1 MNVNSRSF
9 RLHTPRLAVALLLA
23 ASLCLGLSACGRGGS
38 DAAAQ
43 EEERPADAV
52 PVETAVVGRRAIAAS
67 YSGTAT
73 LEPVNEAQVV
83 SKTSGVL
90 LEVLVEEGDQ
100 VSAGQA
106 LARLDPDRKGLAL
119 AQARSQLQ
127 KLQSE
132 YARSE
137 ELFARQLVSADQ
149 HERLRAELD
158 IQRSAVDIAQLE
170 LSYTRITAPIDGVI
184 AVREVKEGNLIQPN
198 QSLFRIVDT
207 ATLEAVLNIPER
219 ELATMRV
226 GLPVS
231 MQVDAVPGR
240 QFQGRVDRVSPVV
253 DSGSGTFRVTT
264 AFGSDGVLR
273 PGMFGRV
280 GVVHD
285 EREDVLSV
293 PRTSLIEGDGM
304 TSVFAVRD
312 GTAVRTPVELGYV
325 NGTFAEIRGGIEE
338 GTQVVT
344 VGKVTLR
351 DGSRVQVLNAPAEPV
366 PEAEVAGE
374 SEPDAGANLGASDGT
389 TTGDAASDAAQVA
402 EERVAD
408 EQVAADGDE
417 AGA

>member
-1 MNVNSRSF
+1 MNVNPCSH
-9 RLHTPRLAVALLLA
+9 RLHIPRAGLACVLAVSFA
-23 ASLCLGLSACGRGGS
+23 LGLSACGGS
-38 DAAAQ
+38 GTDAAAQ
-43 EEERPADAV
+43 EEERPPDAV
-52 PVETAVVGRRAIAAS
+52 PVETAQVGRREIAAS

-73 LEPVNEAQVV
+73 LEAVNEAQVV

-90 LEVLVEEGDQ
+90 LELMVEEGD
-100 VSAGQA
+100 VVRAGQV

-119 AQARSQLQ
+119 AQAQSQLQ

-158 IQRSAVDIAQLE
+158 IQRSAVDIARLE
-170 LSYTRITAPIDGVI
+170 VSYTRITAPIDGVI
-184 AVREVKEGNLIQPN
+184 AVREVRLGNLIQPN

-207 ATLEAVLNIPER
+207 ATLEAVLNVPER
-219 ELATMRV
+219 ELATMRM

-231 MQVDAVPGR
+231 MQVDAVPNQR
-240 QFQGRVDRVSPVV
+240 FEGRVARVSPVV

-264 AFGSDGVLR
+264 EFTSQGVLR

-285 EREDVLSV
+285 QRADVLSV
-293 PRTSLIEGDGM
+293 PRSALIEGDGM

-312 GTAVRTPVELGYV
+312 DTAVRTPVELGYI

-351 DGSRVQVLNAPAEPV
+351 DGSRVQVLDAPGQAVPAED
-366 PEAEVAGE
+366 VAGDA
-374 SEPDAGANLGASDGT
+374 EPGAGADVGA
-389 TTGDAASDAAQVA
+389 AEDAAQQDA
-402 EERVAD
+402 GVAD
-408 EQVAADGDE
+408 TAGSDDGEE

>member
-1 MNVNSRSF
+1 MNVKSRPH
-9 RLHTPRLAVALLLA
+9 RLHILRPGMALALAVALA
-23 ASLCLGLSACGRGGS
+23 VGLSACGRGGS
-38 DAAAQ
+38 NAAAQ
-43 EEERPADAV
+43 EEERPSDAV
-52 PVETAVVGRRAIAAS
+52 PVETALVGRRAISAS

-90 LEVLVEEGDQ
+90 LELMVEEGDQ
-100 VSAGQA
+100 VRTGQL

-119 AQARSQLQ
+119 AQSQSQLQ

-132 YARSE
+132 YARST

-158 IQRSAVDIAQLE
+158 IQRSAVDIARLE

-198 QSLFRIVDT
+198 QSLFRIVDN
-207 ATLEAVLNIPER
+207 ATLEAVLNVPER
-219 ELATMRV
+219 ELATMSV

-240 QFQGRVDRVSPVV
+240 RFEGRVARVSPVV

-264 AFGSDGVLR
+264 EFTSDGMLR

-285 EREDVLSV
+285 QRVDVLSV
-293 PRTSLIEGDGM
+293 PRASLIEGDGM

-312 GTAVRTPVELGYV
+312 GTAVRTPVELGYI

-351 DGSRVQVLNAPAEPV
+351 DGSRVQVLNAPADPEPAGEV
-366 PEAEVAGE
+366 ASEAE
-374 SEPDAGANLGASDGT
+374 PDSGANLGAAG
-389 TTGDAASDAAQVA
+389 GAAMDEGQVA
-402 EERVAD
+402 EESSAD
-408 EQVAADGDE
+408 DGDE

>member
-1 MNVNSRSF
+1 MNVNPCRH
-9 RLHTPRLAVALLLA
+9 RLHIPRAGLALVLA
-23 ASLCLGLSACGRGGS
+23 ASLVLVLTACGGSGS

-43 EEERPADAV
+43 EGERQPDAV
-52 PVETAVVGRRAIAAS
+52 PVETAMVGRREIAAS

-73 LEPVNEAQVV
+73 LEAVNEAQVV

-90 LEVLVEEGDQ
+90 LELMVEEGDA
-100 VSAGQA
+100 VRAGQV

-119 AQARSQLQ
+119 AQAQSQLQ

-132 YARSE
+132 YARSQ

-158 IQRSAVDIAQLE
+158 IQRSAVDIARLE
-170 LSYTRITAPIDGVI
+170 VSYTRITAPIDGVI
-184 AVREVKEGNLIQPN
+184 AVREVRLGNLVQPN

-207 ATLEAVLNIPER
+207 ATLEAVLNVPER
-219 ELATMRV
+219 ELATMRM

-231 MQVDAVPGR
+231 MQVDAVPNQR
-240 QFQGRVDRVSPVV
+240 FEGRVARVSPVV

-264 AFGSDGVLR
+264 EFTSQGVLR

-285 EREDVLSV
+285 QRADVLSV
-293 PRTSLIEGDGM
+293 PRSALIEGDGM

-312 GTAVRTPVELGYV
+312 DTAVRTPVELGYI

-351 DGSRVQVLNAPAEPV
+351 DGSRVQVLNAPAQAV
-366 PEAEVAGE
+366 PGEDVAGE
-374 SEPDAGANLGASDGT
+374 DAAGEAEPGAGADVGAAE
-389 TTGDAASDAAQVA
+389 DAALQDGG
-402 EERVAD
+402 VAD
-408 EQVAADGDE
+408 TVGSDDGEE

>member
-1 MNVNSRSF
+1 MNVN
-9 RLHTPRLAVALLLA
+9 PRDRPQLQRPGVALAFAAILA
-23 ASLCLGLSACGRGGS
+23 LALAACGRGGG

-43 EEERPADAV
+43 EGDRPSDAV
-52 PVETAVVGRRAIAAS
+52 PVETATVDRRAISAS

-73 LEPVNEAQVV
+73 LEAVNEAQVV

-90 LEVLVEEGDQ
+90 LELMVEEGDQ
-100 VSAGQA
+100 VRTGQV

-119 AQARSQLQ
+119 AQAQSQLQ

-158 IQRSAVDIAQLE
+158 IQRSALDIARLE

-184 AVREVKEGNLIQPN
+184 AEREVKQGNLIQPN
-198 QSLFRIVDT
+198 QSLFRIVDDS
-207 ATLEAVLNIPER
+207 TLEAVLNVPER

-231 MQVDAVPGR
+231 MQVDAVPGQR
-240 QFQGRVDRVSPVV
+240 FEGQVARVSPVV

-264 AFGSDGVLR
+264 QFSSQDRLR

-285 EREDVLSV
+285 QRVDVLSV
-293 PRTSLIEGDGM
+293 PRASLIEGDGM

-312 GTAVRTPVELGYV
+312 GTAVRTAVELGYI

-338 GTQVVT
+338 GAQVVT

-351 DGSRVQVLNAPAEPV
+351 DGSRVQVLNAPADA
-366 PEAEVAGE
+366 EAEADTNIAANDGE
-374 SEPDAGANLGASDGT
+374 
-389 TTGDAASDAAQVA
+389 
-402 EERVAD
+402 
-408 EQVAADGDE
+408 E

>member
-1 MNVNSRSF
+1 MNVKPRPHS
-9 RLHTPRLAVALLLA
+9 LHILRIGPSLLLA
-23 ASLCLGLSACGRGGS
+23 ATLALGLSGCGGGGS
-38 DAAAQ
+38 DASAQ
-43 EEERPADAV
+43 EEEGQNDAV

-90 LEVLVEEGDQ
+90 LELMVEEGDE
-100 VSAGQA
+100 VRAGQE
-106 LARLDPDRKGLAL
+106 LARLDQDRKGLAL
-119 AQARSQLQ
+119 AQAQSQLQ

-149 HERLRAELD
+149 HERLRAELH
-158 IQRSAVDIAQLE
+158 IQRSAVDIARLE

-198 QSLFRIVDT
+198 QSLFRIVDI
-207 ATLEAVLNIPER
+207 AALEAVLNIPER

-240 QFQGRVDRVSPVV
+240 RFEGRVARVSPVV

-264 AFGSDGVLR
+264 EFASEGVLR

-285 EREDVLSV
+285 QRVDVLSV

-338 GTQVVT
+338 GTPVVT
-344 VGKVTLR
+344 VGKITLR
-351 DGSRVQVLNAPAEPV
+351 DGSRVQVLNAPDEP
-366 PEAEVAGE
+366 ARDVAGE
-374 SEPDAGANLGASDGT
+374 AGPDAGANIGAAE
-389 TTGDAASDAAQVA
+389 DAAVDDGEVA
-402 EERVAD
+402 G
-408 EQVAADGDE
+408 EQAPADGEE
-417 AGA
+417 ASA